1 MQIVRFSPNRE
12 FLADQLMRAKR
23 FHCSVNLVYEFDLTD
38 TLVALDEARRAGRE
52 VGLMALLVKATALLM
67 EKHPRLNRHV
77 FHRMFHRAEVA
88 FEHIS
93 CTLIVGRQGP
103 AGEELLFP
111 VLIRDT
117 HRLTIAEIHRV
128 ILLHKHQELSD
139 LPQMAGFRRIQRMSW
154 LARKYFSYKAR
165 SDPRFYE
172 RYFGTYGLSSNLRH
186 GWGPI
191 GGAAVA
197 NTAVAFV
204 PGALRDLPGVIAG
217 EIRVRRVLSMG
228 LILDHYLLDGAEV
241 ARAMD
246 DLRPML
252 ESPALLRDGSG
263 VP

>member
-1 MQIVRFSPNRE
+1 MQIVRFSRNRE
-12 FLADQLMRAKR
+12 FVSDHLARAKR

-38 TLVALDEARRAGRE
+38 TLQALDQARQAGRE
-52 VGLMALLVKATALLM
+52 VGLVALLVKATGLLM

-77 FHRMFHRAEVA
+77 FHRLFRRSEVA
-88 FEHIS
+88 FDHVS
-93 CTLIVGRQGP
+93 CTLVVGRKGP

-117 HRLTIAEIHRV
+117 HRLSIAEIHRV
-128 ILLHKHQELSD
+128 IRHHKEQEVSE
-139 LPQMAGFRRIQRMSW
+139 LPQMAGFRRVQRMSW

-172 RYFGTYGLSSNLRH
+172 RYFGTYGLSSNLSY

-204 PGALRDLPGVIAG
+204 PGALRELPRVVAG

-246 DLRPML
+246 DLRTLL
-252 ESPALLRDGSG
+252 ESPALLREGAG
-263 VP
+263 GP